1 MLLPRTIV
9 IINKY
14 VDKKPNRFKKE
25 KRRRVEKSFLLFKR
39 CSFVPQNHDIGT
51 PTRQYVPSFCPRGGF
66 AEALLTKNS
75 YS

>member
-25 KRRRVEKSFLLFKR
+25 KRRRVEKSFLLLSVVRSSPKTTISVR
-39 CSFVPQNHDIGT
+39 RHANMS
-51 PTRQYVPSFCPRGGF
+51 RLF
-66 AEALLTKNS
+66 ALEVVLQKLC
-75 YS
+75 